1 MSDFC
6 VNLNDFLLFWFWRVF
21 IKVVVFITPLRN
33 TGNMHAAFLFVTLFY
48 LADDSTAIQE
58 TQP

>member
-1 MSDFC
+1 MTFYY
-6 VNLNDFLLFWFWRVF
+6 FGFGGVF
-21 IKVVVFITPLRN
+21 IKVMVFITPLRN